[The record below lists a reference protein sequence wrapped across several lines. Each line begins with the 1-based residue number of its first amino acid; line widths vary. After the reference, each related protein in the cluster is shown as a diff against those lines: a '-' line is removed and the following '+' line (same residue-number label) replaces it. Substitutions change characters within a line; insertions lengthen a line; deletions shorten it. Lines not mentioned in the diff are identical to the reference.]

1 MTQPTAIWIR
11 CPKCFHSTLIDANLE
26 VDKYTSRCKCGI
38 SLNDMAKEGIKDYVR
53 FVRLIY
59 KKDESKHTHEELNEL
74 MDLYSKVVKA

>member
-11 CPKCFHSTLIDANLE
+11 CPKCFHSLLIDANLD
-26 VDKYTSRCKCGI
+26 VDKYTSKCKCGI
-38 SLNDMAKEGIKDYVR
+38 SLNDVAKESIKDYVR

-59 KKDESKHTHEELNEL
+59 NSGNCFTNAELNEL